1 MFPGLLADRKKFDGA
16 ERPDETPE
24 SFADPKP
31 PEVRMLTP
39 EQAEQRYEQLWEWF
53 GDSDKYE
60 IPEKFRPRRL
70 RERPTDQLNCSIFAC
85 SG

>member
-1 MFPGLLADRKKFDGA
+1 
-16 ERPDETPE
+16 
-24 SFADPKP
+24 
-31 PEVRMLTP
+31 MLTP